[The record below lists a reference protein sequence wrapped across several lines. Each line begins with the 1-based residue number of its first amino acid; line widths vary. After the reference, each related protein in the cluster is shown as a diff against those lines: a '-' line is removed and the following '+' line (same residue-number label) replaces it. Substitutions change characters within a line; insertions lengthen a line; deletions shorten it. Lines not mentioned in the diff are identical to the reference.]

1 VLAKYLNNKF
11 GSNIELGNN
20 LDSLKGE
27 VKGDFLYKP
36 HILCCEG
43 YLPEKILGIM
53 ALLYPRRVLTGL
65 KNPS

>member
-11 GSNIELGNN
+11 ASNIELGNN
-20 LDSLKGE
+20 PDNLLKGQ
-27 VKGDFLYKP
+27 VKGDFLYRP

-53 ALLYPRRVLTGL
+53 ALL
-65 KNPS
+65 